1 MSRENEGRKER
12 ERKRRRASQQTTREG
27 EKTREERRRE
37 RHTRAQTRGGKGRT
51 TGYRRRASERA
62 RPAHNANGSLA
73 HPATHIATPPRC
85 SSSSLPASLAL
96 ALSSCWLPQSAKTTG
111 GIGSWQDCGCTATL
125 PIAVLLGRR
134 ELCLCILL
142 LLLPWCCVPHTH
154 THTFLLSL
162 HTTVPP
168 PTFSVQPGGRVLP
181 SRWLVSR
188 GGYHKRSSPS
198 GV

>member
-12 ERKRRRASQQTTREG
+12 EREEEPASRREG

-37 RHTRAQTRGGKGRT
+37 RHTRAQTRRQ
-51 TGYRRRASERA
+51 RADYWLSTWGERA
-62 RPAHNANGSLA
+62 RAPSAQRNGSLA